1 MAWDQQPI
9 KGYLV
14 DADTGERLEFQYN
27 PNSISDEKSTDY
39 ATIKIPGMSH
49 IAFKVELFKGP
60 VKQKV
65 DWLRS
70 LQYPEHAGT
79 MLKNAPHRVL
89 LIFGDLYPGV
99 TCIVRQVKAR
109 FFGLFDRDNLLP
121 QRAEVDIVL
130 EEYVDRSINWSEVR
144 S

>member
-49 IAFKVELFKGP
+49 P
-60 VKQKV
+60 
-65 DWLRS
+65 RS
-70 LQYPEHAGT
+70 Q
-79 MLKNAPHRVL
+79 
-89 LIFGDLYPGV
+89 
-99 TCIVRQVKAR
+99 
-109 FFGLFDRDNLLP
+109 
-121 QRAEVDIVL
+121 
-130 EEYVDRSINWSEVR
+130 
-144 S
+144 